1 MTLASPLARSLVA
14 VGLLAAVLLAIP
26 FAGSRYAILLT
37 TEIAAVL
44 AIALMWN
51 LLAGFGGIVFM
62 GFQVFIGIGGYTLFI
77 AANGF
82 GMPPFPFVL
91 LSAIVCAGFALL
103 ITPILFRL
111 SGAQLAIGSW
121 VISEVVR
128 LIVYHTGPLGGGGG
142 IALTAV
148 RGIDRSVR
156 LFATYG
162 TAVVILLIALLTC
175 VGLMRSRF
183 GLALRAMKDSP
194 LAAEAMGVTIRKT
207 QTYVLLIAAAIGG
220 AAGACY
226 YMIALQVSPTAG
238 FSMNWM
244 AIILF
249 AVILGGIGTLE
260 GPIVGVAIYFL
271 LRETMGNIGSLY
283 FIILGVLAIGV
294 TLFVPGGAWGLL
306 KSLIK
311 IDLLP
316 IRRQMREAARGV

>member
-1 MTLASPLARSLVA
+1 MIMASPLARSLAA
-14 VGLLAAVLLAIP
+14 VGILAAVLLVIP
-26 FAGSRYAILLT
+26 LAGSRYAILLT

-44 AIALMWN
+44 SIALMWN

-62 GFQVFIGIGGYTLFI
+62 GFQVFIGIGGYTLFV
-77 AANGF
+77 ASNGL
-82 GMPPFPFVL
+82 GLPPFPFVV
-91 LSAIVCAGFALL
+91 LSALVCAGFALL

-121 VISEVVR
+121 VISEVIR
-128 LIVYHTGPLGGGGG
+128 LIVYHTSALGGGGG
-142 IALTAV
+142 MALTAV

-162 TAVVILLIALLTC
+162 TSALVLLVALLACIAL
-175 VGLMRSRF
+175 MRGRF

-207 QTYVLLIAAAIGG
+207 QTYVLLVAAAIGG

-226 YMIALQVSPTAG
+226 YMVVLQVSPTAG

-283 FIILGVLAIGV
+283 FIILGLLAIGV
-294 TLFVPGGAWGLL
+294 MLLAPGGAWSLL
-306 KSLIK
+306 KSVIR

-316 IRRQMREAARGV
+316 IRRTMREAGQSA

>member
-1 MTLASPLARSLVA
+1 MIMASPLARSLAA
-14 VGLLAAVLLAIP
+14 VGILAAVLLVIP
-26 FAGSRYAILLT
+26 LAGSRYAILLT

-44 AIALMWN
+44 SIALMWN

-62 GFQVFIGIGGYTLFI
+62 GFQVFIGIGGYTLFV
-77 AANGF
+77 ASNGL
-82 GMPPFPFVL
+82 GLPPFPFVV
-91 LSAIVCAGFALL
+91 LSALVCAGFALL

-121 VISEVVR
+121 VISEVIR
-128 LIVYHTGPLGGGGG
+128 LIVYHTSALGGGGG
-142 IALTAV
+142 MALTAV

-162 TAVVILLIALLTC
+162 TSALVLLVALLAC
-175 VGLMRSRF
+175 IMLMRGRF

-207 QTYVLLIAAAIGG
+207 QTYVLLVAAAIGG

-226 YMIALQVSPTAG
+226 YMVVLQVSPTAG

-283 FIILGVLAIGV
+283 FIILGLLAIGV
-294 TLFVPGGAWGLL
+294 MLLAPGGAWSLL
-306 KSLIK
+306 KSVIR

-316 IRRQMREAARGV
+316 IRRTMREAGQSA

>member
-1 MTLASPLARSLVA
+1 MTLASPFARSLVT
-14 VGLLAAVLLAIP
+14 VGLIAAILIVIP
-26 FAGSRYAILLT
+26 FAGSRYAVLLT

-44 AIALMWN
+44 SIALMWN

-62 GFQVFIGIGGYTLFI
+62 GFQVFIGIGGYTLFMI
-77 AANGF
+77 ANGL
-82 GMPPFPFVL
+82 GLPPFPFVIV
-91 LSAIVCAGFALL
+91 SALVCAAFALL

-128 LIVYHTGPLGGGGG
+128 LIVYHTAVLGGGGG
-142 IALTAV
+142 VALTAV

-162 TAVVILLIALLTC
+162 TAAIVLLIALLTC
-175 VGLMRSRF
+175 VGLMRGRF
-183 GLALRAMKDSP
+183 GLALRAMKDSS

-226 YMIALQVSPTAG
+226 YMVALQVSPTAG

-271 LRETMGNIGSLY
+271 LRETMGNIGSFY
-283 FIILGVLAIGV
+283 FIILGLLAIGV

-306 KSLIK
+306 KSVIR

-316 IRRQMREAARGV
+316 IRRKIQEVGQGT

>member
-1 MTLASPLARSLVA
+1 MIMASPLARSLAA
-14 VGLLAAVLLAIP
+14 VGILAAVLLVIP
-26 FAGSRYAILLT
+26 LAGSRYAILLT

-44 AIALMWN
+44 SIALMWN

-62 GFQVFIGIGGYTLFI
+62 GFQVFIGIGGYTLFV
-77 AANGF
+77 AANGL
-82 GMPPFPFVL
+82 GLPPFPFVV
-91 LSAIVCAGFALL
+91 LSALVCAGFALL

-121 VISEVVR
+121 VISEVMR
-128 LIVYHTGPLGGGGG
+128 LIVYHTSALGGGGG
-142 IALTAV
+142 MALTAV

-162 TAVVILLIALLTC
+162 TSALVLLVALLACIAL
-175 VGLMRSRF
+175 MRGRF

-207 QTYVLLIAAAIGG
+207 QTYVLLVAAAIGG

-226 YMIALQVSPTAG
+226 YMVVLQVSPTAG

-283 FIILGVLAIGV
+283 FIILGLLAIGV
-294 TLFVPGGAWGLL
+294 MLLAPGGAWSLL
-306 KSLIK
+306 KSVIR

-316 IRRQMREAARGV
+316 IRRTMREAGQSA

>member
-1 MTLASPLARSLVA
+1 MIMASPLARSLAA
-14 VGLLAAVLLAIP
+14 VGILAAVLLVIP
-26 FAGSRYAILLT
+26 LAGSRYAILLT

-44 AIALMWN
+44 SIALMWN

-62 GFQVFIGIGGYTLFI
+62 GFQVFIGIGGYTLFV
-77 AANGF
+77 ASNGL
-82 GMPPFPFVL
+82 GLPPFPFVV
-91 LSAIVCAGFALL
+91 LSALVCAGFALL

-121 VISEVVR
+121 VISEVIR
-128 LIVYHTGPLGGGGG
+128 LIVYHTSALGGGGG
-142 IALTAV
+142 MALTTV

-162 TAVVILLIALLTC
+162 TSALVLLVALLACIAL
-175 VGLMRSRF
+175 MRGRF

-207 QTYVLLIAAAIGG
+207 QTYVLLVAAAIGG

-226 YMIALQVSPTAG
+226 YMVVLQVSPTAG

-283 FIILGVLAIGV
+283 FIILGLLAIGV
-294 TLFVPGGAWGLL
+294 MLLAPGGAWSLL
-306 KSLIK
+306 KSVIR

-316 IRRQMREAARGV
+316 IRRTMREAGQSA

>member
-1 MTLASPLARSLVA
+1 MIMASPLARSLAA
-14 VGLLAAVLLAIP
+14 VGILAAVLLVIP
-26 FAGSRYAILLT
+26 LAGSRYAILLT

-44 AIALMWN
+44 SIALMWN

-62 GFQVFIGIGGYTLFI
+62 GFQVFIGIGGYTLFV
-77 AANGF
+77 ASNGL
-82 GMPPFPFVL
+82 GLPPFPFVV
-91 LSAIVCAGFALL
+91 LSALVCAGFALL

-121 VISEVVR
+121 VISEVIR
-128 LIVYHTGPLGGGGG
+128 LIVYHTSALGGGGG
-142 IALTAV
+142 MALTAV

-162 TAVVILLIALLTC
+162 TSALVLLVALLAC
-175 VGLMRSRF
+175 IMLMRGRF

-207 QTYVLLIAAAIGG
+207 QTYVLLVAAAIGG

-226 YMIALQVSPTAG
+226 YMVVLQVSPTAG

-283 FIILGVLAIGV
+283 FIILGLLAIGV
-294 TLFVPGGAWGLL
+294 MLLAPGGAWSLL
-306 KSLIK
+306 KSVIR

-316 IRRQMREAARGV
+316 IRRTMRKAGQSA

>member
-1 MTLASPLARSLVA
+1 MIMASPLARSLVA
-14 VGLLAAVLLAIP
+14 VGILAAVLLVIP
-26 FAGSRYAILLT
+26 LAGSRYAILLT

-44 AIALMWN
+44 SIALMWN

-62 GFQVFIGIGGYTLFI
+62 GFQVFIGIGGYTLFV
-77 AANGF
+77 ASNGL
-82 GMPPFPFVL
+82 GLPPFPFVV
-91 LSAIVCAGFALL
+91 LSALVCAGFALL

-121 VISEVVR
+121 VISEVIR
-128 LIVYHTGPLGGGGG
+128 LIVYHTSALGGGGG
-142 IALTAV
+142 MALTTV

-162 TAVVILLIALLTC
+162 TSALVLLVALLACIAL
-175 VGLMRSRF
+175 MRGRF

-207 QTYVLLIAAAIGG
+207 QTYVLLVAAAIGG

-226 YMIALQVSPTAG
+226 YMVVLQVSPTAG

-283 FIILGVLAIGV
+283 FIILGLLAIGV
-294 TLFVPGGAWGLL
+294 MLLAPGGAWSLL
-306 KSLIK
+306 KSVIR

-316 IRRQMREAARGV
+316 IRRTMREAGQSA

>member
-1 MTLASPLARSLVA
+1 MIMASPLARSLAA
-14 VGLLAAVLLAIP
+14 VGILAAVLLVIP
-26 FAGSRYAILLT
+26 LAGSRYAILLT

-44 AIALMWN
+44 SIALMWN

-62 GFQVFIGIGGYTLFI
+62 GFQVFIGIGGYTLFV
-77 AANGF
+77 ASNGL
-82 GMPPFPFVL
+82 GLPPFPFVV
-91 LSAIVCAGFALL
+91 LSTLVCAGFALL

-121 VISEVVR
+121 VISEVIR
-128 LIVYHTGPLGGGGG
+128 LIVYHTSALGGGGG
-142 IALTAV
+142 MALTAV

-162 TAVVILLIALLTC
+162 TSALVLLVALLACIAL
-175 VGLMRSRF
+175 MRGRF

-207 QTYVLLIAAAIGG
+207 QTYVLLVAAAIGG

-226 YMIALQVSPTAG
+226 YMVVLQVSPTAG

-283 FIILGVLAIGV
+283 FIILGLLAIGV
-294 TLFVPGGAWGLL
+294 MLLAPGGAWSLL
-306 KSLIK
+306 KSVIR

-316 IRRQMREAARGV
+316 IRRTMREAGQSA